1 MLSTLRGLTLNE
13 HRISFDINVILLK
26 DKSRINN
33 HTVKQAEETLRQ
45 ETSTSQSTVTKTSVS
60 QTSADQSTSVKPGG
74 VSMTTT
80 LTQTVST
87 KTSAKPTSTPTST
100 STTGAITTGKSQA
113 SSLSTGNSKGP
124 TLAPRSQHYRTGG
137 YCGAAS
143 LENKWPKHDHRNTNL
158 KVNRTINNF
167 HFIYSL
173 QCKFRS
179 CFRDP

>member
-1 MLSTLRGLTLNE
+1 M
-13 HRISFDINVILLK
+13 
-26 DKSRINN
+26 
-33 HTVKQAEETLRQ
+33 VKQAEETLLQ

-60 QTSADQSTSVKPGG
+60 QTSAHQSTSVKPGG
-74 VSMTTT
+74 VSMKTAQTT

-87 KTSAKPTSTPTST
+87 KTSAKPTSTQTST

-124 TLAPRSQHYRTGG
+124 TLAPRSQHYRTWG
-137 YCGAAS
+137 YCGAEG